1 MSRCIGLLIW
11 GWRGILV
18 CLFILSIIKGKG
30 GQWRRRK
37 GMRLIKEI
45 DFAAADALVDATHR
59 YKEIFYD

>member
-1 MSRCIGLLIW
+1 M
-11 GWRGILV
+11 V